1 MSELRNIIDMRAC
14 YAKALFGFAAAKTN
28 LPASRLSEAAECRN
42 FEALEI
48 QHELFDSLPA
58 HRREEWKKRFRIIH
72 AGSLTARSLSFSIT
86 SAPEKIRAGFVEE
99 SAWLLHSIAA
109 KHGFRIAALDL
120 PAGAVVAD
128 PAQKKILRRILE
140 KLHPVLRENGQT
152 LLLPFRLPV
161 SGGCSPLEFA
171 AFLRESMIPQVK
183 VHLEIHP
190 HELRKDFDPRAVAGN
205 LRFETRAVTFCYDA
219 DCGNRLLRQHLAPWL
234 KYFALNAFYGP
245 YFVCPFSQEYR
256 LSPLEAE
263 SYSKLV
269 EELKHK
275 QE

>member
-109 KHGFRIAALDL
+109 KHGFRISALDL

-140 KLHPVLRENGQT
+140 KLHFLKFRT
-152 LLLPFRLPV
+152 LLQNGIVNRISKPFGLFEHDIFV
-161 SGGCSPLEFA
+161 IMFCSDT
-171 AFLRESMIPQVK
+171 SK
-183 VHLEIHP
+183 
-190 HELRKDFDPRAVAGN
+190 
-205 LRFETRAVTFCYDA
+205 CYY
-219 DCGNRLLRQHLAPWL
+219 LL
-234 KYFALNAFYGP
+234 
-245 YFVCPFSQEYR
+245 YR
-256 LSPLEAE
+256 I
-263 SYSKLV
+263 
-269 EELKHK
+269 
-275 QE
+275 